1 MSLEGTPLAVTLT
14 YWSPSAGNFLSAL
27 VMALGADLRNR
38 NDAMEL
44 LQMISDGSRE
54 ELLHTIGEPHKS
66 MYLKLCSVTFT
77 DIRVQAISMI
87 KASLD
92 ASQSMVDR

>member
-1 MSLEGTPLAVTLT
+1 MSFGDAPLAVTLT

-44 LQMISDGSRE
+44 LQTISESSRE
-54 ELLHTIGEPHKS
+54 ELLHLIGEPHS
-66 MYLKLCSVTFT
+66 SLYLNLCSMTFA
-77 DIRVQAISMI
+77 DIRVRAIATV

-92 ASQSMVDR
+92 DS